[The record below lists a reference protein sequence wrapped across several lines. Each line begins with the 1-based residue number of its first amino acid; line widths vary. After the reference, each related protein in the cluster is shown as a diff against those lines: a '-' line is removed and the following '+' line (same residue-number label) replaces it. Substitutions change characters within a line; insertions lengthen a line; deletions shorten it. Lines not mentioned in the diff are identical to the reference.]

1 MQPQQYQQLAETE
14 DRHWWHRSR
23 QTLTARYLE
32 RMALG
37 DHARILDVGCGA
49 GGTTRFLLRYGS
61 VVGLDRSEHS
71 LAHARRK
78 APAATLVQG
87 DANQLSTLF
96 APASFDLITFFNVL
110 YHQWMRDDQAIID
123 GAARLLRPGGH
134 LLLTEPA
141 FQLLWRRHDRLDMG
155 KRRYRMRD
163 FRQFF
168 QRAELAYTTGQY
180 FNALAVPACLVLA
193 LSDKMG
199 STSKA
204 ADVETDVGDQHDQAA
219 EMAVPSAPLNHALR
233 RYMGLESRLLG
244 AVPIP
249 LGVTL
254 LAVAR
259 K

>member
-1 MQPQQYQQLAETE
+1 VRPQQYSQLAETE

-23 QTLTARYLE
+23 QALTARYID
-32 RMALG
+32 RMGLSG
-37 DHARILDVGCGA
+37 RARILDIGCGA

-78 APAATLVQG
+78 APAAALVQG
-87 DANQLSTLF
+87 DANRLGALF

-110 YHQWMRDDQAIID
+110 YHQWMTDDQAIID
-123 GAARLLRPGGH
+123 SAGQLLRPGGH

-141 FQLLWRRHDRLDMG
+141 FEILMRRHDRLDMG
-155 KRRYRMRD
+155 KRRYRLRD
-163 FRQFF
+163 FRAFF
-168 QRAELAYTTGQY
+168 ETAGLRYQSGQY
-180 FNALAVPACLVLA
+180 FNALAFPPCLA
-193 LSDKMG
+193 LALRERLRPQQNES
-199 STSKA
+199 A
-204 ADVETDVGDQHDQAA
+204 QAG
-219 EMAVPSAPLNHALR
+219 EMAVPVAPLNDALR
-233 RYMGLESRLLG
+233 RYMDVESRVMG
-244 AVPIP
+244 ALAVP